1 MKVLSIPSVSR
12 RHQDRQPEIQTERR
26 QPPSLSTRRL
36 RWRAIALLAC
46 AVVAS
51 GPLAAFAAEAA
62 TIVNRS
68 HQPVAMIAKW
78 SNLPFESPLIVL
90 APGESWSNSGPDGA
104 QLDIR
109 FNSASPQL
117 PFREMRYRVVTSPT
131 FIPGQPGSVSSFRNV
146 SPFLV
151 DLFVF

>member
-1 MKVLSIPSVSR
+1 MKVLSSPCVSR
-12 RHQDRQPEIQTERR
+12 RNQGSQPEIRSEQRS
-26 QPPSLSTRRL
+26 PSAVTRRL
-36 RWRAIALLAC
+36 RWRAIVLLAF
-46 AVVAS
+46 AVAAS

-68 HQPVAMIAKW
+68 NQPVAMIARW
-78 SNLPFESPLIVL
+78 SNLPFDSPLIVL
-90 APGESWSNSGPDGA
+90 APGESWSNSAPDGA

-131 FIPGQPGSVSSFRNV
+131 FIPGQPGYVSSFRNV

-151 DLFVF
+151 DLFAF